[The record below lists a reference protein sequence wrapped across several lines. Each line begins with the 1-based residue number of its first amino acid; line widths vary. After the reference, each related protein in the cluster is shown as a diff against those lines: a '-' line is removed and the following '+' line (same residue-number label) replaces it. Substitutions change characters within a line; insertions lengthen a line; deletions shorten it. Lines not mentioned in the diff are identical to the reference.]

1 MSQTEPMIK
10 FDDGGNASLLR
21 YDLPASTAFTYE
33 QVSELVIPSKF
44 KRKKSTDST
53 SNQEKSAKNVVPMTM
68 MAMKAHAIS
77 PLWHAVLA
85 NETDEKINEQ
95 LIQPAP
101 VNDVIEDTPIQNEAI
116 VQTAVQPLD
125 YVINKYGMAQV
136 QNMLE
141 NGYVIDS
148 YVGISGIPNYDLY
161 LPNLTSVP
169 TIRLVEKI
177 TVRNYLGDYGAGRV
191 VDSFSLLPGEEVEL
205 SIRSFEQTKTNR
217 SETQSILDA
226 HSSDTQSELTESLD
240 RESKTEFSEDT
251 QDKWRLEGR
260 TDYRM
265 KTSAKVDIPVVGSG
279 GGENE
284 LKISVSGGYETQT
297 NTHRANTQKTAES
310 ALKKHIDKVNAKR
323 EVNVQVD
330 RSSSHTEENEFSE
343 KRTIRNINVSRTL
356 NFVARQMNQEYL
368 STFALT
374 GAYLEV
380 DYGTPASIKRYELY
394 ELDALFEDCIADRDY
409 REDVTK
415 VLYRMLASIRDHQGN
430 TRSLIKQEHIETPE
444 KKALLSV
451 DHQVTTPVSE
461 IGGKPIDV
469 PGIVLAVNQNIL
481 QTSGVVVEALLG
493 QSNALD
499 PYSMGLQANEVRR
512 RELENSGRKLKTHVI
527 NALIDIANQP
537 EHKENAIAAI
547 SALQTIHNDCCEEEK
562 GDSA

>member
-430 TRSLIKQEHIETPE
+430 TRSLIKQEHIKTPE